1 MEKEEEKNGE
11 KKWMGNDSFVRW
23 RAEIKNCWVGI
34 SSFIF
39 NSIENF
45 AEFILCEFKADEV
58 ADKYESTK
66 SF

>member
-1 MEKEEEKNGE
+1 MDGQRLIRSLESWK
-11 KKWMGNDSFVRW
+11 
-23 RAEIKNCWVGI
+23 KNCWVGI